1 MRMKIWYHPP
11 SNNGKRSMAIL
22 LKSNYDYIV
31 SQGSSTS
38 IVPRFLG
45 NELLF
50 APRAPYL
57 STFSTRNCIM
67 KSAITRWKWS
77 PLKKPSFDKSSKSLT
92 NPEKV
97 FRLRS
102 LRTSLIKANMQ
113 NKTSTCICLFD
124 HQGMFPPF
132 LVCIQAAIKFE
143 AVTGTCEVAFWV
155 NLLPNQEDTPHDS

>member
-22 LKSNYDYIV
+22 LKSNYDFIV
-31 SQGSSTS
+31 SQGSSMS

-50 APRAPYL
+50 APLVPNL
-57 STFSTRNCIM
+57 STFSTRSCIM

-102 LRTSLIKANMQ
+102 LRTSLIKVLKANMQ

-155 NLLPNQEDTPHDS
+155 NLPHDS